1 MSKKKI
7 FFEKNFILFLIICLI
22 GLFLRLYKINFEDYW
37 LDEQAS
43 FWVADPFLSLDDTV
57 KRGHDLDFGTH
68 IIFNIILK
76 KFFLI
81 FNYEPQVG
89 RVLPMIFGFLSIP
102 AISYLTFQLQKGNAY
117 ILVAFLSSIN
127 FYLISY
133 SQELRSYSLIF
144 LLVILSI
151 IFFYKIIGNKISLR
165 NKYIYSILYILL
177 SLLGICVHIFFFIV
191 IISQSAY
198 LILNYYFNKKKI
210 IYSFNCIAIIII
222 FYFIFML
229 DSLLLQLTI
238 DDFWIPQIE
247 IDFFINFFFSRFF
260 GSNIMGLIY
269 LLVLLFLIF
278 LNKKTIFKFSDKNFL
293 LILLLFFSYFLPI
306 SYSFLV
312 EPILTDRYIIYV
324 LIPIFILIVNLT
336 LSLKNKK
343 TKYLILFLILSS
355 SLVNNYIEIFERK
368 ISKPEFNKTF
378 QYIANSNIKNV
389 LIKSP
394 ISVEKIIINYSKN
407 TKTAKGNNIT
417 FYKSN
422 DKLVELNQIWMTCYE
437 PINSFDCS
445 HQSNLKSSWI
455 EVDNMKYHL
464 IKSTL
469 FKK

>member
-1 MSKKKI
+1 
-7 FFEKNFILFLIICLI
+7 
-22 GLFLRLYKINFEDYW
+22 
-37 LDEQAS
+37 
-43 FWVADPFLSLDDTV
+43 
-57 KRGHDLDFGTH
+57 
-68 IIFNIILK
+68 
-76 KFFLI
+76 
-81 FNYEPQVG
+81 
-89 RVLPMIFGFLSIP
+89 
-102 AISYLTFQLQKGNAY
+102 
-117 ILVAFLSSIN
+117 
-127 FYLISY
+127 
-133 SQELRSYSLIF
+133 
-144 LLVILSI
+144 
-151 IFFYKIIGNKISLR
+151 
-165 NKYIYSILYILL
+165 
-177 SLLGICVHIFFFIV
+177 
-191 IISQSAY
+191 
-198 LILNYYFNKKKI
+198 
-210 IYSFNCIAIIII
+210 
-222 FYFIFML
+222 ML

-445 HQSNLKSSWI
+445 HKSNLKSSWI
-455 EVDNMKYHL
+455 KVDNVKYHL
-464 IKSTL
+464 INSTL